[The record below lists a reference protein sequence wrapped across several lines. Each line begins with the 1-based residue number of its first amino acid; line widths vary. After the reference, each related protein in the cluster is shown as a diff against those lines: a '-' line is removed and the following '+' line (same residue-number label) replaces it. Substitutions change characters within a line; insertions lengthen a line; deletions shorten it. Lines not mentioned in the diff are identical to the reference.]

1 MLFVIS
7 FFIISSFSFS
17 NENIDK
23 AELMFVNGDY
33 LDAKVLYEQFNDSS
47 PKSNYIGFQI
57 YYELDDLSNA
67 GKLLYML
74 YNSDQD
80 KYDSEYNN
88 FKDFYDQLTSVNITI
103 DQGYYDDAILEYEK
117 LLTSYPSNSNIF
129 YKIGVCYKKKKEY
142 DLAVNYFTKAK
153 NIKPYVVRYNDEVR
167 NIAKGQAKLGQ
178 DEFKRQDYQAA
189 LNYYEKSISFDSTY
203 STPMFGIGN
212 VYYKIKDY
220 DKAIEYYKKGIN
232 FADLSPHKYR
242 RLYQLGVFFTKV
254 NNNKKA
260 IEAFDAT
267 LELKPDYTKAMFEKA
282 KISRSIGDIDTAK
295 MILLQSIDID
305 PSYEK
310 AFEELMDIEIE
321 SENYDAAISHGERC
335 LDFNPKSSTV
345 KYRFAKLYNITEKYS
360 DAKKYA
366 KEAIAGNRKYAAALY
381 ELGFAEMNLCNKVA
395 AKDAFN
401 KSKSDRNFRKEASA
415 MLKQLDQ
422 RISENCN

>member
-1 MLFVIS
+1 MMY
-7 FFIISSFSFS
+7 FIIILSCVVFCSEKL
-17 NENIDK
+17 NEIESLFIDGK
-23 AELMFVNGDY
+23 YIESKLM
-33 LDAKVLYEQFNDSS
+33 YEEFNDDS
-47 PKSNYIGFQI
+47 PKSNYIGYQI
-57 YYELDDLSNA
+57 YYQLDDLSNT

-74 YNSDQD
+74 YSSDEE

-103 DQGYYDDAILEYEK
+103 DQGYYDDAIVEYEK
-117 LLTSYPSNSNIF
+117 LLISYPNNSNIF

-142 DLAVNYFTKAK
+142 DKAVQFFSKAK
-153 NIKPYVVRYNDEVR
+153 ASKPYVSKYNDEIR
-167 NIAKGQAKLGQ
+167 NLAKGQAKLGQ

-203 STPMFGIGN
+203 AVPMFGIGN
-212 VYYKIKDY
+212 VFYRIKDY
-220 DKAIEYYKKGIN
+220 EKAIDYYKQGIVH
-232 FADLSPHKYR
+232 ADLSPHKYR

-254 NNNKKA
+254 NNNDKA
-260 IEAFDAT
+260 IESFDAA
-267 LELKPDYTKAMFEKA
+267 LELKPGYTKAMFEKA
-282 KISRSIGDIDTAK
+282 KISRSLGDVKSAK
-295 MILLQSIDID
+295 MILLQTIDID

-321 SENYDAAISHGERC
+321 SNNFDSAISHGERC

-345 KYRFAKLYNITEKYS
+345 KYRFAKLYNIIEDYS
-360 DAKKYA
+360 KAKKYA
-366 KEAIAGNRKYAAALY
+366 KEAISGNRKYAAALY

-422 RISENCN
+422 RISENCD